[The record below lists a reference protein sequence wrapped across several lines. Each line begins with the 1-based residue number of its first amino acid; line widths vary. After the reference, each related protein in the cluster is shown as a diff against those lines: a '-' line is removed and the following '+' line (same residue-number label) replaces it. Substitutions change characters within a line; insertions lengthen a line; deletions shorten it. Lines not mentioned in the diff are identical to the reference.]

1 MFQGEFFVFF
11 IKIVAYYIPI
21 CYSIL
26 EFFVFWEK
34 IKLTDFLSKNAD
46 RLKSKKLWLFDMDG
60 TIYNENTLFCGTLKL
75 LSKIRKSGGRYVFI
89 TNNSSKSTEEYIS
102 KINDFGIEADR
113 DNFFTSVD
121 ATINLLK
128 EKFADALVY
137 CQGTKA
143 MIKQLTDAGISV
155 TEKVEDGISLVLT
168 GYDTELTSAKLR
180 NTCEVLL
187 RDVEYYATN
196 PDLVCPVSF
205 GYVPDCGSV
214 SIMLE
219 NATGKKPIY
228 IGKPQPTMVHSV
240 MKKFSVSRDDT
251 VIIGDRLYTDIATG
265 VNAGVDTVCVL
276 SGEST
281 LSDIEN
287 STVKPTFVFENV
299 KILFEKLKEN

>member
-1 MFQGEFFVFF
+1 M
-11 IKIVAYYIPI
+11 
-21 CYSIL
+21 
-26 EFFVFWEK
+26 
-34 IKLTDFLSKNAD
+34 TDFLGKNAD
-46 RLKSKKLWLFDMDG
+46 CLKYKKLWLFDMDG
-60 TIYNENTLFCGTLKL
+60 TIYNENTLFCGTLEL
-75 LSKIRKSGGRYVFI
+75 LSKIRESGGRYVFI
-89 TNNSSKSTEEYIS
+89 TNNSSKSTEEYIK
-102 KINDFGIEADR
+102 KINDFAIEADR
-113 DNFFTSVD
+113 ENFFTSVD
-121 ATINLLK
+121 ATIDLLK
-128 EKFADALVY
+128 EKFPGALVY

-228 IGKPQPTMVHSV
+228 IGKPQSTMIDSV

-251 VIIGDRLYTDIATG
+251 IIIGDRLYTDIASG
-265 VNAGVDTVCVL
+265 VNAGVDTICVL
-276 SGEST
+276 SGESK
-281 LSDIEN
+281 LDDIEN
-287 STVKPTFVFENV
+287 GDIKPTFVFENV
-299 KILFEKLKEN
+299 NVIFEKLTGN